1 MRGWR
6 LTRSSAKEAAKDVVI
21 PGTVALALIALVA
34 KSYGFAGGNSDDM
47 IRARITAIE
56 ARQVEQDRVYR
67 EDRNEMMR
75 TLNDLSGAVRR
86 IEGKL
91 EK

>member
-1 MRGWR
+1 M
-6 LTRSSAKEAAKDVVI
+6 TRTAAKEAATNIVI
-21 PGTVALALIALVA
+21 PSTVALALIAMAA
-34 KSYGFAGGNSDDM
+34 KLWASPAPEHQYDDV
-47 IRARITAIE
+47 IKARIAAIE
-56 ARQVEQDRVYR
+56 ARQVEQDRLYR

-75 TLNDLSGAVRR
+75 TLSELSGAVRR